1 MDVDMRCFCAMI
13 MQLKIVT
20 FKPGYLS
27 DNCCYS
33 VNDKDLLG
41 GKVFGPATFRLVF
54 RMLYSEL

>member
-1 MDVDMRCFCAMI
+1 MRCFCAMI

-41 GKVFGPATFRLVF
+41 GKVIGPATFRLVF

>member
-1 MDVDMRCFCAMI
+1 M
-13 MQLKIVT
+13 
-20 FKPGYLS
+20 PGYLS
-27 DNCCYS
+27 DNCCYL